1 MLYSYAACLTPKDRT
16 PGTATGAAPFDLQP
30 EGVMTQIDKDKLFAE
45 LAGLAEHDI
54 EVRLTKGLY
63 HPVEKQKLVEFYLD
77 QKALMRSQALQSE
90 QTDIARSA
98 KDAAWA
104 AVETAQAANTVA
116 IFALII
122 AIISVIISVWKV

>member
-1 MLYSYAACLTPKDRT
+1 
-16 PGTATGAAPFDLQP
+16 
-30 EGVMTQIDKDKLFAE
+30 MTQIDKDKLFAE
-45 LAGLAEHDI
+45 LAGLSEHDI
-54 EVRLTKGLY
+54 EVRLGKGLY

-77 QKALMRSQALQSE
+77 QKALTRSQGLQSE

-122 AIISVIISVWKV
+122 AIISVIISVWKA